1 MDAASPGKNGCLKWV
16 IKLGHS
22 AMSAQCPD
30 YRRKR
35 TSACRQRGSQMSDF
49 VVKVADEDGEDRQ
62 RELCTLPTALC
73 RGLLR
78 LTLP

>member
-16 IKLGHS
+16 IKLGHCLLIVRITAASGPQHVVS
-22 AMSAQCPD
+22 AGLRCA
-30 YRRKR
+30 
-35 TSACRQRGSQMSDF
+35 DF